1 MPFVVKQSFLN
12 SNLPLNYSKKMNEL
26 LKYQIGITL
35 IKGIGPN
42 LAKNLIAYLGSVEA
56 VFREKKQNLA
66 KIPGI
71 GEVLSNEIT
80 SQDVMKRAEEEAAF
94 ILKNKIETFFFT
106 HKSYPYRLRECPDS
120 PIMLYYKG
128 STSLNEGKFIG
139 IVGTRKAT
147 EAGKDICKNL
157 IHDLAASVPN
167 VTIVSGLAYGVD
179 ICAHK
184 ACVEG
189 NIATLGVLGHGL
201 DRIYPAVHRPAA
213 VKMIQN
219 GGLLTEY
226 MSGTN
231 PDKPNF
237 VQRNRIIAGM
247 CDALIVVE
255 SGRRGGA
262 LITAELAN
270 DYNRDVFAVP
280 GRIGD
285 EFSAGCNKL
294 IKQNKASLIESADDI
309 IRFMSW
315 EVSPSSDSK
324 QAVQRVLFENLSDEE
339 QTIIAHLRQFPD
351 GINVNELTVQLNKPY
366 NKLSS
371 MLLEMEF
378 KGLVKCLPGGMYRVV
393 K

>member
-1 MPFVVKQSFLN
+1 
-12 SNLPLNYSKKMNEL
+12 MNDNL

-42 LAKNLIAYLGSVEA
+42 LAKNLVAYLGSVEA
-56 VFREKKQNLA
+56 VFKEKKRNLA

-71 GEVLSNEIT
+71 GEVLSREIV
-80 SQDVMKRAEEEAAF
+80 SQNVLKRAEEEIEF
-94 ILKNKIETFFFT
+94 VLKNKIDTFFYT
-106 HKSYPYRLRECPDS
+106 SRSYPYRLKECSDS
-120 PIMLYYKG
+120 PIMIYYKG
-128 STSLNEGKFIG
+128 SGSLNDGKFIG

-147 EAGKDICKNL
+147 DEGKDICKNL
-157 IHDLAASVPN
+157 VAGLAEKIPN
-167 VTIVSGLAYGVD
+167 ITIVSGLAYGVD

-184 ACVEG
+184 AAVD
-189 NIATLGVLGHGL
+189 NHIATIGALGHGL
-201 DRIYPAVHRPAA
+201 DRIYPASHRSTA
-213 VKMIQN
+213 VKMIQH
-219 GGLLTEY
+219 GGLITEY
-226 MSGTN
+226 MSNTN

-255 SGRRGGA
+255 SGRKGGA

-285 EFSAGCNKL
+285 EYSAGCNML

-309 IRFMSW
+309 IRLMNW
-315 EVSPSSDSK
+315 EASPK
-324 QAVQRVLFENLSDEE
+324 ELKNALQTTLFEELNKEE
-339 QTIIAHLRQFPD
+339 QNIISHLRQYPD
-351 GINVNELTVQLNKPY
+351 GINVNELALMLNKPY

-371 MLLEMEF
+371 QLLEMEF